1 MTAAWRIEEAQR
13 AGRSAALNG
22 EPKSSYLVSCKSR
35 DVRTAFKLGYY
46 EGLKLLAQTRRTEYV
61 RSKCRRADNK
71 SQHAGGGSK

>member
-35 DVRTAFKLGYY
+35 DMRSAFELGYY
-46 EGLKLLAQTRRTEYV
+46 EGLQILADMKRDIALARQQTRL
-61 RSKCRRADNK
+61 ANK
-71 SQHAGGGSK
+71 IGQEARHK